1 MTQGEATVCL
11 NMIVKNESKVI
22 RRCLTSV
29 KPLIDHWVIVDT
41 GSTDDTKE
49 IILEFMKDTLGEL
62 HQRNWINFAHNRN
75 EALALAKGKGEYIL
89 LIDADEILEFD
100 EGFKLTPLNLDY
112 YDIVTK
118 HSGSEYTRIQLIKD
132 RLNWKW
138 TGVLHEYIGAPEA
151 LSHAI
156 LKGVYD
162 IYGHDGCRSQ
172 DPLKFQKD
180 AMVFEEAMKTDPYN
194 SRYQFYLAQSYKD
207 AHEYKLAITNYK
219 KRIGMGGFDQE
230 VFWSMLQVGLL
241 QELLQKPEEIIVN
254 GYREAYKYRPTR
266 AEPLYRLTE
275 YYRRSGN
282 YVTGYLTAREGLQ
295 IKLPNDHLFVERWI
309 YDYGMLFEFSI
320 CAYWTDEFLEAKFA
334 SELLLTMP
342 ELPPEIREYV
352 EKNLIWIHTKKDFN

>member
-1 MTQGEATVCL
+1 
-11 NMIVKNESKVI
+11 
-22 RRCLTSV
+22 
-29 KPLIDHWVIVDT
+29 
-41 GSTDDTKE
+41 
-49 IILEFMKDTLGEL
+49 
-62 HQRNWINFAHNRN
+62 
-75 EALALAKGKGEYIL
+75 
-89 LIDADEILEFD
+89 
-100 EGFKLTPLNLDY
+100 
-112 YDIVTK
+112 
-118 HSGSEYTRIQLIKD
+118 
-132 RLNWKW
+132 
-138 TGVLHEYIGAPEA
+138 
-151 LSHAI
+151 
-156 LKGVYD
+156 
-162 IYGHDGCRSQ
+162 
-172 DPLKFQKD
+172 
-180 AMVFEEAMKTDPYN
+180 MVFEEAMKTDPYN